1 MRSVLISFMKPS
13 FHNVYQSITLYIL
26 KRYHGY
32 LPTVSPQNWKKKKKN
47 IIFQVHK
54 GSYRMNLFIWN
65 SRKGEI
71 IATERHQESP
81 GIRCWGWGLLQRGT
95 RELGGDW
102 KVLDHDTNVEFNYQ
116 NLSDCTLNKAPKSW
130 GKKVQGTECGYK
142 ERGRMGTVKAIHQRA
157 GDALDPRVSREC
169 LSLRAEWLCEGL
181 AQTPTKNL
189 PPRILSFF
197 GTHPPRSRK

>member
-1 MRSVLISFMKPS
+1 MVIC
-13 FHNVYQSITLYIL
+13 QLYL
-26 KRYHGY
+26 HK
-32 LPTVSPQNWKKKKKN
+32 TEKKKKN

-71 IATERHQESP
+71 LATERHQESP

-102 KVLDHDTNVEFNYQ
+102 KVLWHHDTNVESNYQ

-142 ERGRMGTVKAIHQRA
+142 ERGRMGTIKAIHQRA

-169 LSLRAEWLCEGL
+169 LSPRAEWLCEGL
-181 AQTPTKNL
+181 AQTPKNM
-189 PPRILSFF
+189 PPRILSF
-197 GTHPPRSRK
+197 GTHPPRSRN